1 MPIFICYPNEKKKDV
16 KIIADIHSSINIYA
30 VEVIDTVRDRNR
42 IIPSLGAGW
51 SMSSHT
57 LYFLSRNDTMERS
70 TREVVDCSL
79 VLSPLVNLTHHF

>member
-16 KIIADIHSSINIYA
+16 KIVADTHSSINIYV

-57 LYFLSRNDTMERS
+57 LYFLSRNDTMGNSNGERS
-70 TREVVDCSL
+70 GLFLS
-79 VLSPLVNLTHHF
+79 LSPLVVPTHHF